1 MIDTNSCHERETYD
15 LPDKM
20 TAFQELKFHDIE
32 MHAECLFA
40 CHPERR
46 SPYL

>member
-20 TAFQELKFHDIE
+20 TAFQELKNLDIE

>member
-20 TAFQELKFHDIE
+20 TAFQELKFHDIKSSHG
-32 MHAECLFA
+32 MPLRVSFRAKFVN
-40 CHPERR
+40 
-46 SPYL
+46 